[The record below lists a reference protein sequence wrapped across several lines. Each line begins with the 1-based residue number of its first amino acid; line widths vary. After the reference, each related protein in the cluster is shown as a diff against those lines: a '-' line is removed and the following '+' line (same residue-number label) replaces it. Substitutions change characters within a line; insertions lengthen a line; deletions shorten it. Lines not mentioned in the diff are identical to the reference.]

1 MKIFRTAASA
11 LLVLW
16 VALLPLQTRF
26 ILHQGFLAGG
36 KWEYGTLSIYLTDV
50 LLLAAFIFLVLSRPK
65 GFWKLPRAVPG
76 IVPVV
81 VIGIAG
87 ASFVSLLQASDVGVA
102 LALWTRMLAG
112 MLAWWFIL
120 RSPVRLSWIAVGVIA
135 SAAIEAVVALLQ
147 FMNQRVAE
155 STLFGIAEQFPSTP
169 GVSVVESV
177 LGRFLRAYGTLPHPN
192 MLAGWLVLALVFTV
206 GLYLR
211 SHDKLERSVLL
222 MAFLVTQTGLFLT
235 FSRGAILTWFAV
247 FLLLLTAVLLRER
260 TERLRPG
267 WFPFHRPHPFLG
279 MKMLKLTIAALLGV
293 GLLTYIFS
301 PLLTVRTGVIGRLER
316 LSVDQR
322 LVQLDDVQRVVER
335 HWIFGTGIGN
345 YTKALHDEID
355 SKRDPWEYQPVHNVY
370 LLFFSELGVFGA
382 LVVIWAIVAIAGV
395 AIVAHRGEWRRRID
409 RDIPWLAIGSL
420 LLLAVF
426 LISFVDHY
434 FWSLPFGIMT
444 FWAVFGFWSK
454 SLVADE

>member
-1 MKIFRTAASA
+1 MNYLRTAASM

-16 VALLPLQTRF
+16 VALLPLQARF
-26 ILHQGFLAGG
+26 IPHQGFLAGG
-36 KWEYGTLSIYLTDV
+36 NWEYGTFSIYLTDV
-50 LLLAAFIFLVLSRPK
+50 LLLAAFILLVLSRPK
-65 GFWKLPRAVPG
+65 GFWKLPRGVPG

-87 ASFVSLLQASDVGVA
+87 ASFVSLLQASDIGVA
-102 LALWTRMLAG
+102 LALWMRMLVG
-112 MLAWWFIL
+112 VFAWWFIL
-120 RSPVRLSWIAVGVIA
+120 RSPVRLSWIAVGVLA
-135 SAAIEAVVALLQ
+135 SAAIEAIVALLQ
-147 FMNQRVAE
+147 FMNQHVAG
-155 STLFGIAEQFPSTP
+155 SALFGIAEQFPSTL
-169 GVSVVESV
+169 GVSVIESV

-192 MLAGWLVLALVFTV
+192 MLAGWLVLALVFAI

-267 WFPFHRPHPFLG
+267 WLPFHRPHPFLG

-293 GLLTYIFS
+293 GFLTYIFS

-322 LVQLDDVQRVVER
+322 LTQLDDVQRVVER

-345 YTKALHDEID
+345 YTKVLHDEID
-355 SKRDPWEYQPVHNVY
+355 SKRDPWEYQPVHNVC
-370 LLFFSELGVFGA
+370 LLLFSELGVFGA

-395 AIVAHRGEWRRRID
+395 AIVAHRGKWRRRID

-420 LLLAVF
+420 LLLTVF

-444 FWAVFGFWSK
+444 FWAMFGFWSK
-454 SLVADE
+454 SLVTDE